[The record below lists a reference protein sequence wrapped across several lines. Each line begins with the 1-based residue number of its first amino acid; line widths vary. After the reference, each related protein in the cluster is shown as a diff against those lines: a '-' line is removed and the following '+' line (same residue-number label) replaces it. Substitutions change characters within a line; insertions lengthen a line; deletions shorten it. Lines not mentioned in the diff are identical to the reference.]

1 MAMPGILQQL
11 ARSNP
16 MTARIKQM
24 MGLVNSSGN
33 PQMMLNQMLTGN
45 PQFKQVM
52 DLINQSGGDP
62 KKAFYALAE
71 QRGVDP
77 NDILSMLR

>member
-11 ARSNP
+11 ARNNP
-16 MTARIKQM
+16 MMSRVKQM
-24 MGLVNSSGN
+24 MGMINSSGN
-33 PQMMLNQMLTGN
+33 PQMMMNQMLTGN

-71 QRGVDP
+71 QNGVDP
-77 NDILSMLR
+77 NDILSMLK

>member
-11 ARSNP
+11 ARNNP
-16 MTARIKQM
+16 MMSRVKQM
-24 MGLVNSSGN
+24 MGMINSSGN
-33 PQMMLNQMLTGN
+33 PQMMMNQMLTGN

-71 QRGVDP
+71 QKGVDP
-77 NDILSMLR
+77 NDILSMLK